1 MKHHVRLVIL
11 AALLCAVLTP
21 EGFAATA
28 TVNGITWN
36 YTVSGTASVYGGWYS
51 SAIQTSTTG
60 AITIPSTLGGYSVTS
75 IGSFAFY
82 NCSGLTS
89 VTIPDSVTSIGSS
102 AFDDCR
108 SLTLVTIPDSV
119 TSIGSSAFD
128 GCRGLTSVTI
138 PDSVTSIGE
147 RAFDNCYSLFDISSI
162 PGVRLVDGWAVGHES
177 SLSGNLDLT
186 GCRGIGNYAF
196 SGCSGLTSVTIPD
209 SVTSIGSF
217 AFYNCSGLTSVT
229 IPDSVTSIGNSAF
242 YNCCGLTSFVVNENN
257 PNYSSVNGLLLS
269 QDGKT
274 LIAGVNGDVVIPDS
288 VTSIGEYAFYNCSGL
303 TSVTIPD
310 SVTSIGDYAF
320 CNCSGLKAVTIGNGV
335 TNIGGRVFEG
345 CSGLT
350 SVTIPDSVTSI
361 DSQAFTGCSKLY
373 DTTSISGVKLI
384 DGWVVGCDDTSLSG
398 KLDLSGVRGI
408 GECAFYYCYGLTS
421 VTIPDSVTSIGYSV
435 FRSCDSLAN
444 ILIPPHLSKFAKSL
458 KSGNSA
464 TVFIASPATNGVY
477 PVFTFSDN
485 SLPSGQ
491 IGKRY
496 ATWVVADG
504 ESSNTVYSVSSG
516 SLPAG
521 LSLSPDGLLSG
532 NPTEAVQNQSVTI
545 STSDGQSHTFTI
557 TIRPV
562 DYGWLTSGIWKY
574 EVENDE
580 AVIRF
585 CTQQT
590 GSVTVPE
597 TINGYPVRS
606 IEAVHVADYDVDG
619 VMTNIFIPEVVFEPK
634 ISLVSLP
641 SNLRNFGTGAVAGSS
656 ISSLNIPNGVTNIGY
671 YAATLCSNMVSM
683 AIGSGVKSI
692 QDAAFHDCASLR
704 SVSIPNSVVDMGT
717 EAFSAC
723 VALRT
728 ATVGSGLR
736 SIPKGTFAGCLSL
749 IDVSI
754 PSSITNIEDS
764 AFTYCGSLKHVKLP
778 DSVTAIGFTS
788 FMYCVSLEEFRCPP
802 NLDRMGSWAF
812 GGCVA
817 MTNFTASPLLEELPD
832 YAFTVC
838 NSLGQI
844 AIPEKC
850 RKLGVA
856 CFSRC
861 TSLTNIVW
869 NDCLDDIGLNC
880 FSECA
885 SLTEMRVPDTVS
897 MIRPATFQGC
907 TNLVSLS
914 LPFVGITTNYL
925 VETEFSGFGAIFGGN
940 PYNGSVEIGQV
951 FGAAGNLS
959 ATWFVPESLETV
971 EVRGGMLAPGAFSD
985 CRTLKEIRL
994 SGNPTAIP
1002 NFAFFGCDG
1011 LEEIAIPDCVTN
1023 IGYAAFGN
1031 CGSLCS
1037 VRMPPNIESVGSVPF
1052 WQCTNLVE
1060 VSWGDTRRLRM
1071 ENPEAGWI
1079 GLENVYH
1086 ADGVSGLIWSA
1097 STENPRDWMEWF
1109 VEGTGELRTTDHYAI
1124 VTNGETRS
1132 FFVRVTDM
1140 SMTAADTDLLHFM
1153 DVESAPWIVSKDEAA
1168 RGGFC
1173 LRSGE
1178 IPASTNS
1185 VMETTVCG
1193 KGTLSFKWRISAGR
1207 GDYAR
1212 MYLDGEVQKSIQR
1225 VTAWQT
1231 VSLDIPAGEH
1241 TILWSYERGSGSA
1254 TGEDAAFLDD
1264 VDWRPEVTLAVAS
1277 AFGTATP
1284 DAGTHTFVYGDEV
1297 VASAVAPEPENGIR
1311 RVCTG
1316 WTGTGSAS
1324 AAGVESGVSFTITND
1339 SSIVWNWRTDYL
1351 TGVSVSGGSG
1361 DFGQQWVAS
1370 GETVEVV
1377 LSPAAHLYEISLS
1390 GDTEG
1395 VTLDGTTLRF
1405 VADKP
1410 RQIDVTITEVKVSLA
1425 VGSEWGV
1432 PSPTNGVHD
1441 LSWGTQVSA
1450 TIAEPEPTNGVQY
1463 VCTGWTG
1470 TGSVPESG
1478 TGTNIVFTIEADSS
1492 IHWNWQT
1499 NVWISVAANG
1509 PVGVD
1514 MADGWFALG
1523 EAVVAQYSPNV
1534 DFFTIA
1540 LSGDTDGVVLDES
1553 ARTIAIPADRPRSV
1567 TLSIAELT
1575 LKKALDASS
1584 LTWGT
1589 SGNATWFPQIDV
1601 SADGVSSA
1609 RSGGLSNGD
1618 EVSALETT
1626 VQGGGTFEW
1635 SWSLAANDDSNS
1647 GVDVLLD
1654 GDWLDSYYPGT
1665 DWSRETLEITGD
1677 GEHTIR
1683 FEFWN
1688 AGTETGDCAYLDQV
1702 SWSGGVPSHDIVI
1715 GDVRIPSDWIDENA
1729 ASALATANGDYEA
1742 AAKAMAANEVNKVW
1756 ECYVAGISPTNETAR
1771 FEATIEIV
1779 GGKPVVRW
1787 NPPLSA
1793 EEEAKRI
1800 RKVLGKRSLDDPDGW
1815 QDVSSLDDP
1824 DAAGYRFFKVS
1835 VKMK

>member
-1 MKHHVRLVIL
+1 MKKCFAVFVFISVLLVSS
-11 AALLCAVLTP
+11 
-21 EGFAATA
+21 GFADTEN
-28 TVNGITWN
+28 VNGITWT
-36 YTVSGTASVYGGWYS
+36 YTVSNGKASIYKSSSS
-51 SAIQTSTTG
+51 SAISTSTTG
-60 AITIPSTLGGYSVTS
+60 AITIPSTLGGYPVTS
-75 IGSFAFY
+75 IGNNAFSG
-82 NCSGLTS
+82 CSGLVSVTIPDSVTNIGFRAFASCRGLKS
-89 VTIPDSVTSIGSS
+89 VTIPDSVTSIMES
-102 AFDDCR
+102 AFGWCNSALYDT
-108 SLTLVTIPDSV
+108 STIPGVKLVDGWA
-119 TSIGSSAFD
+119 IGSEPTLSGSLNLTGVRGIGYEAFD
-128 GCRGLTSVTI
+128 GCSSLTSVTI
-138 PDSVTSIGE
+138 PDSVASIG
-147 RAFDNCYSLFDISSI
+147 D
-162 PGVRLVDGWAVGHES
+162 
-177 SLSGNLDLT
+177 
-186 GCRGIGNYAF
+186 YAF
-196 SGCSGLTSVTIPD
+196 RDCSGLTSVTIGNG
-209 SVTSIGSF
+209 VTSIGNS
-217 AFYNCSGLTSVT
+217 AFSDCSGLTSVT

-242 YNCCGLTSFVVNENN
+242 SGCSGLTSF
-257 PNYSSVNGLLLS
+257 
-269 QDGKT
+269 T
-274 LIAGVNGDVVIPDS
+274 IPDS
-288 VTSIGEYAFYNCSGL
+288 VIGIGLHTFYKCRGL

-320 CNCSGLKAVTIGNGV
+320 YN
-335 TNIGGRVFEG
+335 

-350 SVTIPDSVTSI
+350 SVTI
-361 DSQAFTGCSKLY
+361 GN
-373 DTTSISGVKLI
+373 G
-384 DGWVVGCDDTSLSG
+384 
-398 KLDLSGVRGI
+398 
-408 GECAFYYCYGLTS
+408 
-421 VTIPDSVTSIGYSV
+421 VTSIGDMTFAGCEKLSEV
-435 FRSCDSLAN
+435 
-444 ILIPPHLSKFAKSL
+444 IIPRHLGKFVNHL
-458 KSGNSA
+458 KSGYSA
-464 TVFIASPATNGVY
+464 TVFIASPATNGMY

-485 SLPSGQ
+485 SLPNGQ

-496 ATWVVADG
+496 ATWIIADV
-504 ESSNTVYSVSSG
+504 ESSNMVYSVSSG

-532 NPTEAVQNQSVTI
+532 NPTEAVQNRSVTI

-562 DYGWLTSGIWKY
+562 DYGWPTSGIWKY

-580 AVIRF
+580 AIIRF

-606 IEAVHVADYDVDG
+606 IEAVHVADYDAAG

-634 ISLVSLP
+634 ISSVSLP

-717 EAFSAC
+717 EAFSDC

-802 NLDRMGSWAF
+802 NLDRMGSRAF

-985 CRTLKEIRL
+985 CRTLREIRL
-994 SGNPTAIP
+994 AGSPTSIP
-1002 NFAFFGCDG
+1002 DFAFFGCEG
-1011 LEEIAIPDCVTN
+1011 LDEITIPDSVTN

-1031 CGSLCS
+1031 CGNLHSI
-1037 VRMPPNIESVGSVPF
+1037 RMPTNVETVGAVPF
-1052 WQCTNLVE
+1052 WQCTNLVD
-1060 VSWGDTRRLRM
+1060 VTWGETGRLRM
-1071 ENPEAGWI
+1071 ENPNAGWF
-1079 GLENVYH
+1079 GLENVYIS
-1086 ADGVSGLIWSA
+1086 DGVSGLIWSV
-1097 STENPRDWMEWF
+1097 STKKPRDWIEWIA
-1109 VEGTGELRTTDHYAI
+1109 EETGELRTTDHYAI

-1132 FFVRVTDM
+1132 FFVRITDM
-1140 SMTAADTDLLHFM
+1140 SMMAADTELLHFT
-1153 DVESAPWIVSKDEAA
+1153 DDASAPWIVSKDESA

-1185 VMETTVCG
+1185 AMESTVCG
-1193 KGTLSFKWRISAGR
+1193 KGTFSFRWCISAGR
-1207 GDYAR
+1207 GDFCKFF
-1212 MYLDGEVQKSIQR
+1212 LDGVEQASITR
-1225 VTAWQT
+1225 STTWET
-1231 VSLDIPAGEH
+1231 VSLNIPVGVH
-1241 TILWSYERGSGSA
+1241 TVRWSYERGSGSA

-1264 VDWRPEVTLAVAS
+1264 VDWRPEVALAVAS

-1284 DAGTHTFVYGDEV
+1284 DAGTQTFVYGDEV
-1297 VASAVAPEPENGIR
+1297 VASVDSPELENGTR

-1316 WTGTGSAS
+1316 WTGTGSVPAVG
-1324 AAGVESGVSFTITND
+1324 AESSVSFTITND
-1339 SSIVWNWRTDYL
+1339 TSIVWNWRTDYL

-1361 DFGQQWVAS
+1361 DFGPQWVAS
-1370 GETVEVV
+1370 GEEVEVA
-1377 LSPAAHLYEISLS
+1377 LSPASHLYEISLS
-1390 GDTEG
+1390 GDTDG

-1425 VGSEWGV
+1425 VESEWGV
-1432 PSPTNGVHD
+1432 PSPTNGVHA
-1441 LSWGTQVSA
+1441 LSWGTLMSA
-1450 TIAEPEPTNGVQY
+1450 SVAEPEPTNGVQY

-1478 TGTNIVFTIEADSS
+1478 TGTNIAFTIESDSS
-1492 IHWNWQT
+1492 IRWNWQT
-1499 NVWISVAANG
+1499 NVWIAIAANG
-1509 PVGVD
+1509 PVGIDVV
-1514 MADGWFALG
+1514 DGWFALG

-1575 LKKALDASS
+1575 LKKALDAGS

-1589 SGNATWFPQIDV
+1589 SGNATWFPQVAV

-1626 VQGGGTFEW
+1626 VQGGGTFAW
-1635 SWSLAANDDSNS
+1635 SWRLGVSGDSNS

-1654 GDWLDSYYPGT
+1654 GEWLDAYYPGT

-1677 GEHTIR
+1677 GTHTIR

-1715 GDVRIPSDWIDENA
+1715 GNVRIPSDWIEEKA
-1729 ASALATANGDYEA
+1729 ASALARADGDHEA
-1742 AAKAMAANEVNKVW
+1742 AANATAANGINKVW
-1756 ECYVAGISPTNETAR
+1756 ECYVAGISPTDETAR

-1779 GGKPVVRW
+1779 DGKPVVRW
-1787 NPPLSA
+1787 NPPLPA
-1793 EEEAKRI
+1793 EEEAKRT
-1800 RKVLGKRSLDDPDGW
+1800 RKILGKRSLDDPDGW
-1815 QDVSSLDDP
+1815 QDVTNLDDP
-1824 DAAGYRFFKVS
+1824 EAAGYRFFKVS
-1835 VKMK
+1835 VEMK